1 MPAADLTARTGSWI
15 ADVIGAGTAQS
26 GEEIGYA
33 VSVATWPSA
42 AGDIITWTLV
52 MTMRS
57 PMPGKPDLAA
67 SATVHVAAPSE
78 EGVRHFAATSLA
90 QAPRPGRRAE
100 AVAARR
106 ERRHQNCR
114 RTPPDGLRDSNA
126 CVDSPGQ

>member
-1 MPAADLTARTGSWI
+1 MPASDLTARIGSWI
-15 ADVIGAGTAQS
+15 ADVIGAGTALS

-57 PMPGKPDLAA
+57 PMPGKPDLAV

-78 EGVRHFAATSLA
+78 EGVRHFAATSLGQLRDQSA
-90 QAPRPGRRAE
+90 ARKRAGLS
-100 AVAARR
+100 AGNGGAKLPPDAARR
-106 ERRHQNCR
+106 LTGQYGRPG
-114 RTPPDGLRDSNA
+114 PPG
-126 CVDSPGQ
+126 